1 MTLPDLQLILR
12 PGIID
17 FGWGHPRND
26 LLPAADLRRAADAA
40 LEHDGPAA
48 LAYGFEQGPG
58 RLIEQLCGYLGRLD
72 GEAPAPERIFITGG
86 ISHGL
91 DLLCTLLTRP
101 GEVVLVESPA
111 YHLAQRIFR
120 DHDLR
125 LYPIPSDLQGV
136 RIDALEDALS
146 RLHRSKQRAAFLY
159 TIPTYCNP
167 TGACLPPE
175 RRAALIAL
183 AERHNLL
190 VLEDDVYR
198 ELWYDTPPPESL
210 AYYGNPARVVRLG
223 SFAKILAPGLR
234 LGWLVADPTI
244 VQGCVRSGVLDSGG
258 GVNHFTA
265 HIVAEYLK
273 MGLFADHLA
282 GLRAAYR
289 AQRDALVT
297 ALQQHLPTSCRFTT
311 PGGGFF
317 VWIQLP
323 EGKDST
329 TLLPHAEAAG
339 VSFLRGAI
347 FHSDGA
353 GQNSIR
359 LAFSLLSPE
368 EMEEGVRRLAA
379 AVTR

>member
-1 MTLPDLQLILR
+1 
-12 PGIID
+12 
-17 FGWGHPRND
+17 
-26 LLPAADLRRAADAA
+26 
-40 LEHDGPAA
+40 
-48 LAYGFEQGPG
+48 
-58 RLIEQLCGYLGRLD
+58 
-72 GEAPAPERIFITGG
+72 
-86 ISHGL
+86 
-91 DLLCTLLTRP
+91 
-101 GEVVLVESPA
+101 
-111 YHLAQRIFR
+111 
-120 DHDLR
+120 
-125 LYPIPSDLQGV
+125 
-136 RIDALEDALS
+136 
-146 RLHRSKQRAAFLY
+146 
-159 TIPTYCNP
+159 
-167 TGACLPPE
+167 
-175 RRAALIAL
+175 
-183 AERHNLL
+183 
-190 VLEDDVYR
+190 
-198 ELWYDTPPPESL
+198 
-210 AYYGNPARVVRLG
+210 
-223 SFAKILAPGLR
+223 
-234 LGWLVADPTI
+234 
-244 VQGCVRSGVLDSGG
+244 
-258 GVNHFTA
+258 
-265 HIVAEYLK
+265 
-273 MGLFADHLA
+273 LFADHLA

>member
-1 MTLPDLQLILR
+1 MTLPDLQLIIR

-17 FGWGHPRND
+17 FGWGHPRSD

-40 LEHDGPAA
+40 LEHDGMAA

-72 GEAPAPERIFITGG
+72 GVAPAPEQVFVTGG

-101 GEVVLVESPA
+101 GEIVLVESPA

-125 LYPIPSDLQGV
+125 LYPIPGDQQGAC
-136 RIDALEDALS
+136 IDALEDALS
-146 RLHRSKQRAAFLY
+146 RLQRSKQQAAFLY

-167 TGACLPPE
+167 TGACLPPD
-175 RRAALIAL
+175 RRAALMGL

-198 ELWYDTPPPESL
+198 ELWYDTSPPESL
-210 AYYGNPARVVRLG
+210 AQYGNPARVVRLG

-234 LGWLVADPTI
+234 LGWLVADPLI
-244 VQGCVRSGVLDSGG
+244 VQRCVRSGVLDSGG

-265 HIVAEYLK
+265 HIVAEYLR
-273 MGLFADHLA
+273 MGLLTDHLA

-289 AQRDALVT
+289 AQRDALVA
-297 ALQQHLPTSCRFTT
+297 ALRRHLPASCRFTT

-317 VWIQLP
+317 LWVQLP
-323 EGKDST
+323 EGMDSI
-329 TLLPHAEAAG
+329 TLLSHAEAAG

-353 GQNSIR
+353 GQNYIR
-359 LAFSLLSPE
+359 LAFSLLSLE
-368 EMEEGVRRLAA
+368 EMEEGARRLAS
-379 AVTR
+379 VMKG